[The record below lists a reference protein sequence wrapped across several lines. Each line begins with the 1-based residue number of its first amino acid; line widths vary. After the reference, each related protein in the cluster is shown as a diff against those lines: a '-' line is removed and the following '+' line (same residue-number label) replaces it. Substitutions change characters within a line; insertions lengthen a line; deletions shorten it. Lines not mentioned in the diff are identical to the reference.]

1 MDPDWDST
9 IKEAVS
15 DSESAYDLEALRRG
29 LETIEQLFPDAQVPS
44 ILVGPDRCQFQWFVS
59 EKGFTMITFGY
70 EDSTTP
76 QITAFVENSNGKA
89 MPIAIDQFN
98 PPVRK

>member
-9 IKEAVS
+9 IKEAIS
-15 DSESAYDLEALRRG
+15 EAESAYDLEALRRG
-29 LETIEQLFPDAQVPS
+29 LETIEQLFLNAQVPS
-44 ILVGPDRCQFQWFVS
+44 ILVGPDRCQFQWFLS

-70 EDSTTP
+70 EDSNKP
-76 QITAFVENSNGKA
+76 QITAFVENSKGEA
-89 MPIAIDQFN
+89 IPIALDQFN

>member
-1 MDPDWDST
+1 MDSEWDST

-15 DSESAYDLEALRRG
+15 EAESAYDLEALRRG

-44 ILVGPDRCQFQWFVS
+44 ILVGPDRCQFQWFLS

-70 EDSTTP
+70 EDSTKP
-76 QITAFVENSNGKA
+76 QITAFVENSNDKVI
-89 MPIAIDQFN
+89 PIAIDQFN